1 MSDLRLIA
9 APYDDGRLD
18 WRMGAGARLLAG
30 DAGGADTIESIDPDR
45 PPIGRAFDLAAE
57 IASRVR
63 AAREEGALPVVL
75 AGNCNSALGTASG
88 LDGRV
93 GVVWFDA
100 HADFDTPEDNRS
112 GFFDVMALAILTG
125 SGWQALAAT
134 IPGFR
139 PVREEDVVL
148 AGVRDLEPYQRELLD
163 ESGVATVPGEV
174 EPTAFEEAIRE
185 LAGRVDSVYL
195 HVDLDAL
202 DAEEGRA
209 NQYAAPGGPTR
220 EALLARIDEVLEL
233 LPVHAA
239 ALTSFDPKADTDGR
253 VRVAARELLGRLRP
267 PRRPAAPSGVA

>member
-1 MSDLRLIA
+1 MDVRLLA

-18 WRMGAGARLLAG
+18 WRMGAGARLIASE
-30 DAGGADTIESIDPDR
+30 AGGAETIDSIDEDR

-57 IASRVR
+57 IATHVR
-63 AAREEGALPVVL
+63 LAREDGALPVVL

-125 SGWQALAAT
+125 SGWQALAGT
-134 IPGFR
+134 IPGFH

-148 AGVRDLEPYQRELLD
+148 AGVRDLEPYQRELL
-163 ESGVATVPGEV
+163 ESSRVSTVPDRIDAE
-174 EPTAFEEAIRE
+174 AFEAALRD
-185 LAGRVDSVYL
+185 LATRVDSVYL

-202 DAEEGRA
+202 DADEGRA
-209 NQYAAPGGPTR
+209 NRFAAPGGPTAG
-220 EALLARIDEVLEL
+220 ELLERVETARTL
-233 LPVHAA
+233 LPVEAM
-239 ALTSFDPKADTDGR
+239 ALTAYDPAADPERQVLDLALR
-253 VRVAARELLGRLRP
+253 LLRP
-267 PRRPAAPSGVA
+267 PPPPAAPSAAA